1 MKRHSEAVARNSAPI
16 ADVLAKE
23 LPDVG
28 LVLEIASGTGEHAVF
43 FARRFSHLRWQP
55 SDADRDAL
63 SSIEAWRA
71 DAPANLLPT
80 ITIDARSSDWR
91 IEQAD
96 AILCINMIHISEW
109 AATEGLFSGAARILS
124 AGGPLILYGPFLEAG
139 IATAPSNLA
148 FDRSLRERDG
158 CWGLRD
164 VKAADD
170 LAERLG
176 LARTARY
183 PMPANNLMLVYRSA
197 GS

>member
-23 LPDVG
+23 LPDAG

-43 FARRFSHLRWQP
+43 FARRFPHLRWQP
-55 SDADRDAL
+55 SDADPDAL

-80 ITIDARSSDWR
+80 IMIDARSSDWR

-96 AILCINMIHISEW
+96 AILCSNMVHISEW
-109 AATEGLFSGAARILS
+109 TATEGLFTGAARTLS

-139 IATAPSNLA
+139 IVTAPSNLA
-148 FDRSLRERDG
+148 FDRNLRERDG
-158 CWGLRD
+158 RWGLRD
-164 VKAADD
+164 VKAVDD
-170 LAERLG
+170 LAARLD
-176 LARTARY
+176 LARTARHL
-183 PMPANNLMLVYRSA
+183 MPANNLMLVYRSA